1 MAVKKYRVR
10 FSLVF
15 LFLFLSVTLC
25 INFFHTESS
34 INPNHNCPACQF
46 QNSTIATNQIAFF
59 HLPQLTLLEMLKT
72 FEAFH
77 YNSLCFVNP
86 TSRSPPQV

>member
-1 MAVKKYRVR
+1 MVSQKYRIL
-10 FSLVF
+10 SGLVF
-15 LFLFLSVTLC
+15 LFLFLSVTLA

-34 INPNHNCPACQF
+34 LHNNHNCPACQF
-46 QNSTIATNQIAFF
+46 QNSTIATAKIDAF

-86 TSRSPPQV
+86 TSRSPPIV